1 MYITFVTGD
10 CMNDRHV
17 IEALGK
23 AEVVIENGKITYIG
37 EPVVD
42 YCSIFDNGRH
52 NGDLTK
58 EFIKSNI
65 NKRID
70 EFGMCT
76 PQRSI
81 DVEDTMSF
89 GTSETLKTNMINGNV
104 DCVVGACEGVGTLLI
119 DDAELVQGV
128 GGRVSALIS
137 TTPIDEVMDKVGR
150 ENVLN
155 PETAELNPLKGLEM
169 AIERGYKNIAITII
183 PTEMVKDLRQYP
195 KPEDVNIYIFVAHTT
210 NVSKKEA
217 EMLFDYADVISGCSS
232 INIRETAEERK
243 PYYAGK
249 KVPLYAVTEN
259 GRRLLNERL
268 EYIGYELCEKKYP
281 QDFTQSPKPLI

>member
-1 MYITFVTGD
+1 
-10 CMNDRHV
+10 MNDKHV

-42 YCSIFDNGRH
+42 YCSIFDNGQH
-52 NGDLTK
+52 NEDLTK

-65 NKRID
+65 NKRIE

-76 PQRSI
+76 PQRSF

-119 DDAELVQGV
+119 DDADLVQGV

-137 TTPIDEVMDKVGR
+137 TTPIDEVIDNVGR
-150 ENVLN
+150 DNVLN

-183 PTEMVKDLRQYP
+183 PTEMVRDLRQYP
-195 KPEDVNIYIFVAHTT
+195 KPENVNIFIFVAHTT
-210 NVSKKEA
+210 NVSQKEA

-232 INIRETAEERK
+232 INIRKTAEERK

-259 GRRLLNERL
+259 GRKLLNERL
-268 EYIGYELCEKKYP
+268 EYIGYELCEKMYP

>member
-1 MYITFVTGD
+1 MLSGD

-42 YCSIFDNGRH
+42 YCSIFDNGQH
-52 NGDLTK
+52 KGDLTK

-65 NKRID
+65 EKRID

-89 GTSETLKTNMINGNV
+89 GTSETLKTNMIKGNI

-119 DDAELVQGV
+119 NDAEIVQGV

-137 TTPIDEVMDKVGR
+137 TTPIKEVMEKVGR

-195 KPEDVNIYIFVAHTT
+195 KPDDVNIYIFVAHTT

-259 GRRLLNERL
+259 GKRLLNERL

>member
-1 MYITFVTGD
+1 
-10 CMNDRHV
+10 MNDKHV

-23 AEVVIENGKITYIG
+23 AEVVIENGKITYVG

-42 YCSIFDNGRH
+42 YCSIFDNGQH

-65 NKRID
+65 NKRIE

-76 PQRSI
+76 PQRSF

-119 DDAELVQGV
+119 DDADLVQGV

-137 TTPIDEVMDKVGR
+137 TTPIDEVIDNVGR
-150 ENVLN
+150 DNVLN

-183 PTEMVKDLRQYP
+183 PTEMVRDLRQYP
-195 KPEDVNIYIFVAHTT
+195 KPENVNIFIFVAHTT
-210 NVSKKEA
+210 NVSQKEA

-259 GRRLLNERL
+259 GRKLLNERL
-268 EYIGYELCEKKYP
+268 EYIGYELCEKMYP

>member
-1 MYITFVTGD
+1 MLSGD

-42 YCSIFDNGRH
+42 YCSIFDNGQH

-183 PTEMVKDLRQYP
+183 PTEMVKDIRQYP

-259 GRRLLNERL
+259 GKRLLNERL

>member
-1 MYITFVTGD
+1 MLSGD

-42 YCSIFDNGRH
+42 YCSIFDNGQH

-65 NKRID
+65 EKRIE

-89 GTSETLKTNMINGNV
+89 GTSETLKTNMIKGNV

-119 DDAELVQGV
+119 DDADLVQGV

-150 ENVLN
+150 ENILN

-183 PTEMVKDLRQYP
+183 PTEMVKDLRQHP

-259 GRRLLNERL
+259 GKKLLNERL

>member
-1 MYITFVTGD
+1 
-10 CMNDRHV
+10 MNDRHI

-42 YCSIFDNGRH
+42 YCSIFDNGQH

-65 NKRID
+65 NKRIE

-76 PQRSI
+76 PQRSF

-119 DDAELVQGV
+119 DDADLVQGV

-137 TTPIDEVMDKVGR
+137 TTPIDEVIDNVGR
-150 ENVLN
+150 DNVLN

-183 PTEMVKDLRQYP
+183 PTERVRDLRQYP
-195 KPEDVNIYIFVAHTT
+195 KPENVNIFIFVAHTT
-210 NVSKKEA
+210 NVSQKEA

-259 GRRLLNERL
+259 GRKLLNERL
-268 EYIGYELCEKKYP
+268 EYIGYELCEKMYP

>member
-1 MYITFVTGD
+1 MLSGD

-42 YCSIFDNGRH
+42 YCSIFDNGQH

-195 KPEDVNIYIFVAHTT
+195 KPDDVNIYIFVAHTT

-232 INIRETAEERK
+232 INMRQTAEERK
-243 PYYAGK
+243 PYYSGK
-249 KVPLYAVTEN
+249 KVPLYAVSEN
-259 GRRLLNERL
+259 GKKLLNERL

>member
-1 MYITFVTGD
+1 
-10 CMNDRHV
+10 MNDRHV

-42 YCSIFDNGRH
+42 YCSIFDNGQH

-183 PTEMVKDLRQYP
+183 PTEMVRDLRQHP
-195 KPEDVNIYIFVAHTT
+195 KPDDVKIFIFVAHTT

-232 INIRETAEERK
+232 INIREIAEERK

-259 GRRLLNERL
+259 GIRLLNERL

>member
-1 MYITFVTGD
+1 MLSGD

-42 YCSIFDNGRH
+42 YCSIFDNGQH

-183 PTEMVKDLRQYP
+183 PTEMVKDLRQHP

-217 EMLFDYADVISGCSS
+217 DMLFDYADVISGCSS

-259 GRRLLNERL
+259 GKRLLNERL

-281 QDFTQSPKPLI
+281 QVFTQSPKPLI

>member
-1 MYITFVTGD
+1 
-10 CMNDRHV
+10 MNDRHV

-42 YCSIFDNGRH
+42 YCSIFDNGQH

-155 PETAELNPLKGLEM
+155 PKTAELNPLKGLEM

-183 PTEMVKDLRQYP
+183 PTEMVKDIRQYP

-217 EMLFDYADVISGCSS
+217 DMLFDYADVISGCSS

-259 GRRLLNERL
+259 GKRLLNERL

>member
-1 MYITFVTGD
+1 MLSGD

-42 YCSIFDNGRH
+42 YCSIFDNGQH

-155 PETAELNPLKGLEM
+155 PENAELNPLKGLEM

-183 PTEMVKDLRQYP
+183 PTEMVKDIRQYP

-217 EMLFDYADVISGCSS
+217 DMLFDYADVISGCSS

-259 GRRLLNERL
+259 GKRLLNERL

>member
-1 MYITFVTGD
+1 
-10 CMNDRHV
+10 MNDKHV

-37 EPVVD
+37 EPVID
-42 YCSIFDNGRH
+42 YCSIFDNGQH

-65 NKRID
+65 NKRIE

-76 PQRSI
+76 PQRSF

-119 DDAELVQGV
+119 DDADLVQGV

-137 TTPIDEVMDKVGR
+137 TTPIDEVIDNVGR
-150 ENVLN
+150 DNVLN

-183 PTEMVKDLRQYP
+183 PTEMVRDLRQYP
-195 KPEDVNIYIFVAHTT
+195 KPENVNIFIFVAHTT
-210 NVSKKEA
+210 NVSQKEA

-259 GRRLLNERL
+259 GRKLLNERL
-268 EYIGYELCEKKYP
+268 EYIGYELCEKMYP

>member
-1 MYITFVTGD
+1 MLSGD

-42 YCSIFDNGRH
+42 YCSIFDNGQH

-89 GTSETLKTNMINGNV
+89 GTSETLKTNMIKGNV

-183 PTEMVKDLRQYP
+183 PTEMVKDIRQYP

-259 GRRLLNERL
+259 GKRLLNERL

>member
-1 MYITFVTGD
+1 
-10 CMNDRHV
+10 MNDRHV

-42 YCSIFDNGRH
+42 YCSIFDNGQH

-58 EFIKSNI
+58 EFIKSTI
-65 NKRID
+65 EKRIG

-89 GTSETLKTNMINGNV
+89 GTSETLKTNMIKGNV

-119 DDAELVQGV
+119 DDADLVQGV
-128 GGRVSALIS
+128 GGRVSTLIS

-150 ENVLN
+150 ENILN

-259 GRRLLNERL
+259 GKRLLNERL

>member
-1 MYITFVTGD
+1 MLSGD

-17 IEALGK
+17 IEALGN

-42 YCSIFDNGRH
+42 YCSIFDNGQH

-65 NKRID
+65 EKRID

-89 GTSETLKTNMINGNV
+89 GTSETLKTNMIKGNI

-119 DDAELVQGV
+119 NDAEIVQGV

-137 TTPIDEVMDKVGR
+137 TTPIKEVMEKVGR

-195 KPEDVNIYIFVAHTT
+195 KPDDVNIYIFVAHTT

-232 INIRETAEERK
+232 INMRQTAEERK
-243 PYYAGK
+243 PYYSGK
-249 KVPLYAVTEN
+249 KVPLYAVSEN
-259 GRRLLNERL
+259 GKKLLNERL

>member
-1 MYITFVTGD
+1 
-10 CMNDRHV
+10 MNDKHV

-42 YCSIFDNGRH
+42 YCSIFDNGQH

-65 NKRID
+65 NKRIE

-76 PQRSI
+76 PQRSF

-119 DDAELVQGV
+119 DDADLVQGV

-137 TTPIDEVMDKVGR
+137 TTPIDEVIDNVGR
-150 ENVLN
+150 DNVLN

-183 PTEMVKDLRQYP
+183 PTEMVRDLRQYP
-195 KPEDVNIYIFVAHTT
+195 KPEKVNIFIFVAHTT
-210 NVSKKEA
+210 NVSQKEA

-259 GRRLLNERL
+259 GRKLLNERL
-268 EYIGYELCEKKYP
+268 EYIGYELCEKMYP

>member
-1 MYITFVTGD
+1 MLSGD

-42 YCSIFDNGRH
+42 YCSIFDNGQH
-52 NGDLTK
+52 NGSLTK

-150 ENVLN
+150 ENILN

-183 PTEMVKDLRQYP
+183 PTEMVKDLRQHP

-259 GRRLLNERL
+259 GKRLLNERL

>member
-1 MYITFVTGD
+1 MLSGD

-42 YCSIFDNGRH
+42 YCSIFDNGQH

-104 DCVVGACEGVGTLLI
+104 DCVVGACDGVGTLLI

-169 AIERGYKNIAITII
+169 AIERRYKNIAITII
-183 PTEMVKDLRQYP
+183 PTEMVKDLRQHP

-259 GRRLLNERL
+259 GKRLLNERL

>member
-1 MYITFVTGD
+1 MK
-10 CMNDRHV
+10 DRHV

-23 AEVVIENGKITYIG
+23 AEVVIENGEIISIG
-37 EPVVD
+37 EPMVN
-42 YCSIFDNGRH
+42 YCSIFDNGQH

-58 EFIKSNI
+58 EFIRSNI
-65 NKRID
+65 ERRIN

-76 PQRSI
+76 PKRLLN
-81 DVEDTMSF
+81 VEDTMSF

-137 TTPIDEVMDKVGR
+137 TTPIDEVIDKVGR
-150 ENVLN
+150 GNVLN

-169 AIERGYKNIAITII
+169 AINRGYKNIAITII
-183 PTEMVKDLRQYP
+183 PTELVKDLREYP
-195 KPEDVNIYIFVAHTT
+195 KPEDVNVYIFVAHTT

-217 EMLFDYADVISGCSS
+217 ELLFDYSDVISGCSS
-232 INIRETAEERK
+232 VNIRETAEERK
-243 PYYAGK
+243 PYYSGK

-259 GRRLLNERL
+259 GRKLLDERL
-268 EYIGYELCEKKYP
+268 EYIGYELCEKDYP
-281 QDFTQSPKPLI
+281 QDFTHSPKPLI

>member
-1 MYITFVTGD
+1 MLSGD

-42 YCSIFDNGRH
+42 YCSIFDNGQH

-58 EFIKSNI
+58 DFIKSNI

-155 PETAELNPLKGLEM
+155 PENAELNPLKGLEM

-183 PTEMVKDLRQYP
+183 PTEMVKDIRQYP

-217 EMLFDYADVISGCSS
+217 DMLFDYADVISGCSS

-259 GRRLLNERL
+259 GKRLLNERL

>member
-1 MYITFVTGD
+1 
-10 CMNDRHV
+10 MNDKHV

-42 YCSIFDNGRH
+42 YCSIFDNGQH

-65 NKRID
+65 NKRIE

-76 PQRSI
+76 PQRSF

-119 DDAELVQGV
+119 DDADLVQGV

-137 TTPIDEVMDKVGR
+137 TTPIDEVIDNVGR
-150 ENVLN
+150 DNVLN

-183 PTEMVKDLRQYP
+183 PTEMVRDLRQYP
-195 KPEDVNIYIFVAHTT
+195 KPENVNIFIFVAHTT
-210 NVSKKEA
+210 NVSQKEA

-259 GRRLLNERL
+259 GRKLLNERL
-268 EYIGYELCEKKYP
+268 EYIRYELCEKMYP

>member
-1 MYITFVTGD
+1 
-10 CMNDRHV
+10 MNDKHV

-23 AEVVIENGKITYIG
+23 AEVVIGNGKITYIG

-42 YCSIFDNGRH
+42 YCSIFDNGQH

-65 NKRID
+65 NKRIE

-76 PQRSI
+76 PQRSF

-119 DDAELVQGV
+119 DDADLVQGV

-137 TTPIDEVMDKVGR
+137 TTPIDEVIDNVGR
-150 ENVLN
+150 DNVLN

-183 PTEMVKDLRQYP
+183 PTEMVRDLRQYP
-195 KPEDVNIYIFVAHTT
+195 KPENVNIFIFVAHTT
-210 NVSKKEA
+210 NVSQNEA

-259 GRRLLNERL
+259 GRKLLNERL
-268 EYIGYELCEKKYP
+268 EYIGYELCEKMYP

>member
-1 MYITFVTGD
+1 LLSGD

-42 YCSIFDNGRH
+42 YCSIFDNGQH

-183 PTEMVKDLRQYP
+183 PTEMVKDLRQHP

-259 GRRLLNERL
+259 GKRLLNERL

>member
-1 MYITFVTGD
+1 MLSGD

-17 IEALGK
+17 IEALGN

-42 YCSIFDNGRH
+42 YCSIFDNGPH

-65 NKRID
+65 NKRIE

-119 DDAELVQGV
+119 DDADLVQVV

-137 TTPIDEVMDKVGR
+137 TTPIDEVIDKVGR

-183 PTEMVKDLRQYP
+183 PTEMVRDLRQHP

-217 EMLFDYADVISGCSS
+217 GMLFDYADVISGCSS

-259 GRRLLNERL
+259 GKKLLNERL

-281 QDFTQSPKPLI
+281 QDFTQSPKPLV

>member
-1 MYITFVTGD
+1 
-10 CMNDRHV
+10 MNDRHV

-42 YCSIFDNGRH
+42 YCSIFDNGQH

-89 GTSETLKTNMINGNV
+89 GTSETLKTNIINGNV

-195 KPEDVNIYIFVAHTT
+195 KPDDVNIYIFVAHTT

-232 INIRETAEERK
+232 INMRQTAEERK
-243 PYYAGK
+243 PYYSGK
-249 KVPLYAVTEN
+249 KVPLYAVSEN
-259 GRRLLNERL
+259 GKKLLNERL

>member
-1 MYITFVTGD
+1 MLSGD

-42 YCSIFDNGRH
+42 YCSIFDNGQH

-155 PETAELNPLKGLEM
+155 PENAELNPLKGLEM

-183 PTEMVKDLRQYP
+183 PTEMVKDIRQYP

-259 GRRLLNERL
+259 GKILLNERL

>member
-1 MYITFVTGD
+1 
-10 CMNDRHV
+10 MNDRHV

-42 YCSIFDNGRH
+42 YCSIFDNGQH

-259 GRRLLNERL
+259 GKKLLNERL

>member
-1 MYITFVTGD
+1 
-10 CMNDRHV
+10 MNDKHV

-42 YCSIFDNGRH
+42 YCSIFDNGQH

-65 NKRID
+65 NKRIE

-76 PQRSI
+76 PQRSF

-119 DDAELVQGV
+119 DDADLVQGV

-137 TTPIDEVMDKVGR
+137 TTPIDEVIDNVGR
-150 ENVLN
+150 DNVLN

-183 PTEMVKDLRQYP
+183 PTEMVRDLRQYP
-195 KPEDVNIYIFVAHTT
+195 KPENVNIFIFVAHTT
-210 NVSKKEA
+210 NVSQKEA

-259 GRRLLNERL
+259 GRKLLNERL
-268 EYIGYELCEKKYP
+268 EYIGYELCEKTYP

>member
-1 MYITFVTGD
+1 MLSGD

-42 YCSIFDNGRH
+42 YCSIFDNGQH

-70 EFGMCT
+70 DFGMCT

-183 PTEMVKDLRQYP
+183 PTEMVKDLRQHP

-217 EMLFDYADVISGCSS
+217 DMLFDYADVISGCSS

-259 GRRLLNERL
+259 GKRLLNERL

-281 QDFTQSPKPLI
+281 QVFTQSPKPLI

>member
-1 MYITFVTGD
+1 MLSGD

-42 YCSIFDNGRH
+42 YCSIFDNVQH
-52 NGDLTK
+52 KGDLTK

-65 NKRID
+65 EKRID

-89 GTSETLKTNMINGNV
+89 GTSETLKTNMIKGNI

-119 DDAELVQGV
+119 NDAEIVQGV

-137 TTPIDEVMDKVGR
+137 TTPIKEVMEKVGR

-195 KPEDVNIYIFVAHTT
+195 KPDDVNIYIFVAHTT

-232 INIRETAEERK
+232 INMRQTAEERK
-243 PYYAGK
+243 PYYSGK
-249 KVPLYAVTEN
+249 KVPLYAVSEN
-259 GRRLLNERL
+259 GKKLLNERL

-281 QDFTQSPKPLI
+281 PDFTQSPKPLI

>member
-1 MYITFVTGD
+1 MLSGD

-42 YCSIFDNGRH
+42 YCSIFDNGQH

-119 DDAELVQGV
+119 DDAKLVQGV

-183 PTEMVKDLRQYP
+183 PTEMVKDLRQHP

-210 NVSKKEA
+210 NVSKKKA

-232 INIRETAEERK
+232 INIWETAEERK

-259 GRRLLNERL
+259 GKRLLNERL

>member
-1 MYITFVTGD
+1 MLSGD

-42 YCSIFDNGRH
+42 YCSIFDNGQH

-65 NKRID
+65 EKRIG

-183 PTEMVKDLRQYP
+183 PTEMVKDLRQHP
-195 KPEDVNIYIFVAHTT
+195 KPENVNIYIFVAHTT

-259 GRRLLNERL
+259 GKRLLNERL

>member
-1 MYITFVTGD
+1 MLSGD

-42 YCSIFDNGRH
+42 YCSIFDNGQH

-183 PTEMVKDLRQYP
+183 PTEMVRDLRQYP

-217 EMLFDYADVISGCSS
+217 DMLFDYADVISGCSS

-259 GRRLLNERL
+259 GKRLLNERL
-268 EYIGYELCEKKYP
+268 EYIGYGLCERKYP

>member
-1 MYITFVTGD
+1 MLSGD

-232 INIRETAEERK
+232 INIRETAQERK

-259 GRRLLNERL
+259 GKRLLNERL

>member
-1 MYITFVTGD
+1 MLSGD

-42 YCSIFDNGRH
+42 YCSIFDNGQH

-259 GRRLLNERL
+259 GKRLLNERL
-268 EYIGYELCEKKYP
+268 EYIGYGLCEKKYP

>member
-1 MYITFVTGD
+1 MLSGD

-42 YCSIFDNGRH
+42 YCSIFDNGQH

-183 PTEMVKDLRQYP
+183 PTEMVKDLRQHP

-217 EMLFDYADVISGCSS
+217 EMLFDYTDVISGCSS

-259 GRRLLNERL
+259 GKKLLNERL

>member
-1 MYITFVTGD
+1 
-10 CMNDRHV
+10 MNDRHV

-42 YCSIFDNGRH
+42 YCSIFDNGQH

-137 TTPIDEVMDKVGR
+137 TTPIDEVIDKVGR

-183 PTEMVKDLRQYP
+183 PTEMVKDLRQHP

-259 GRRLLNERL
+259 GKRLLNERL

-281 QDFTQSPKPLI
+281 QDFTQSPKP

>member
-1 MYITFVTGD
+1 
-10 CMNDRHV
+10 MNDKHV
-17 IEALGK
+17 IEALEK

-42 YCSIFDNGRH
+42 YCSIFDNGQH

-65 NKRID
+65 NKRIE

-76 PQRSI
+76 PQRSF

-119 DDAELVQGV
+119 DDADLVQGV

-137 TTPIDEVMDKVGR
+137 TTPIDEVIDNVGR
-150 ENVLN
+150 DNVLN

-183 PTEMVKDLRQYP
+183 PTEMVRDLRQYP
-195 KPEDVNIYIFVAHTT
+195 KPENVNIFIFVAHTT
-210 NVSKKEA
+210 NVPQKEA

-259 GRRLLNERL
+259 GRKLLNERL
-268 EYIGYELCEKKYP
+268 EYIGYELCEKMYP

>member
-1 MYITFVTGD
+1 MLSGD

-42 YCSIFDNGRH
+42 YCSIFDNGQH

-119 DDAELVQGV
+119 DDAELVQRV

-183 PTEMVKDLRQYP
+183 PTEMVKDLRQHP

-259 GRRLLNERL
+259 GKRLLNERL